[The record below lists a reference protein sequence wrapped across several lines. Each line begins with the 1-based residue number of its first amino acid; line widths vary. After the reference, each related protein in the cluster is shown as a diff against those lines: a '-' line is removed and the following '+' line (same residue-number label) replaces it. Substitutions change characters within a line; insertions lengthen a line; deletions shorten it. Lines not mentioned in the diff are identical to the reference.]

1 MKVQIELG
9 FNWEVGKLGLNEV
22 VYRVDE
28 LAPEILTQVVAQ
40 LTGAYQEEIVERL
53 KPGHSSSER
62 AGLGR
67 HEVKGQ
73 PGVMCRCRRVKLKGF
88 RWHP

>member
-28 LAPEILTQVVAQ
+28 LAPKILTQVVEQ
-40 LTGAYQEEIVERL
+40 LA
-53 KPGHSSSER
+53 S
-62 AGLGR
+62 A
-67 HEVKGQ
+67 
-73 PGVMCRCRRVKLKGF
+73 
-88 RWHP
+88 